1 MMTSDERKAVYIAA
15 MKYGF
20 DDFAQICGVD
30 TKKLLRFLKGE
41 YDPIVE
47 MKVRS
52 NWKVVLD
59 ALYGGARKQ

>member
-1 MMTSDERKAVYIAA
+1 MMTTDERRAVYIAA

-20 DDFAQICGVD
+20 EDFAQLCNVD
-30 TKKLLRFLKGE
+30 MKKLQRFLRGE

-52 NWKVVLD
+52 QWRVVLD
-59 ALYGGARKQ
+59 LLYGGARKR